1 MKKNWLLML
10 GLLVVVLSVGV
21 YGFVTGVSN
30 QLWQASMRTIIE
42 STHQG
47 ANALNVQ
54 FERDFEDLEQIW
66 RQLAQAEPEAREEML
81 RYYQA
86 VDPDLRFYQAKRQQG
101 GDKKATGY
109 LSALREEQ
117 LAGLV
122 PSHINSL
129 TGENVFNM
137 FVQGRLADGN
147 LAYLVKEYR
156 TREIANQFT
165 LSFYDQTGFSY
176 LVDQRG
182 NIMVR
187 SEHRNSN
194 KTVYNLFDMV
204 AGPENDPQVLAQFEQ
219 SVQQLKTG
227 WARFSYNGTGLVFCY
242 EPLQLDAGW
251 LLVSVVPERMISA
264 QTNSILQKTLIFSGL
279 LLALMLLIVAVFYA
293 IKMHEN
299 TLHTNELQQALNEAD
314 RANKAKGRFLMDM
327 SHDIRT
333 PLNAIIGMTAVARQN
348 VNNPD
353 KMQDCLRKIEIS
365 GLQLISM
372 VSDVLDMSQIE
383 QGTLVLRQ
391 EPCNL
396 DKLFAETLELMQ
408 PKAQEAGLQLE
419 AEPLQLANPQG
430 VGDALRIRQ
439 VLLNIIDNAV
449 KYTPA
454 GGRVHLTLTQPEPP
468 QDDQVIYHFCCQD
481 TGIGMDED
489 FQQRMFMPFERARN
503 TTDSKI
509 AGTGV
514 GLPISKSLLEVMGG
528 HIEVDSQPGCG
539 TTIQLAFPL
548 LLAQDEAA
556 PAEMATYADK
566 RVLLVEDNELNM
578 EIMEELLGLFE
589 VQIAKAEDGQQA
601 VDLVQANPGGYFD
614 LVLMDIQMPVMNGY
628 EACRQIRAL
637 TKLHGDTVPI
647 IAVTADAF
655 REDVKLARQAGMN
668 GHLKKPLDFQEVYR
682 TLAGYW
688 SSRGA
693 VEA

>member
-1 MKKNWLLML
+1 MKKNWLLLL

-614 LVLMDIQMPVMNGY
+614 LVLMDIQMPVLDGY
-628 EACRQIRAL
+628 QATQQIRAL
-637 TKLHGDTVPI
+637 PH
-647 IAVTADAF
+647 ADAQTLPIYAVSANALA
-655 REDVKLARQAGMN
+655 EDVQNSLASGMN
-668 GHLKKPLDFQEVYR
+668 GHIAKPVDLDELEKVLR
-682 TLAGYW
+682 KCLG
-688 SSRGA
+688 
-693 VEA
+693 

>member
-1 MKKNWLLML
+1 MKKNWLLLL
-10 GLLVVVLSVGV
+10 GLLVVVLSFGV

-514 GLPISKSLLEVMGG
+514 GLPISKSLLEAMGG

-556 PAEMATYADK
+556 PADMLTYADK

-578 EIMEELLGLFE
+578 EIMEELLVLFE
-589 VQIAKAEDGQQA
+589 VQIAKAEDGRQA

-614 LVLMDIQMPVMNGY
+614 LVLMDIQMPVLDGY
-628 EACRQIRAL
+628 QATQQIRAL
-637 TKLHGDTVPI
+637 PH
-647 IAVTADAF
+647 ADAQTLPIYAVSANALA
-655 REDVKLARQAGMN
+655 EDVQNSLASGMN
-668 GHLKKPLDFQEVYR
+668 GHIAKPVDLDELEKVLR
-682 TLAGYW
+682 KCLG
-688 SSRGA
+688 
-693 VEA
+693 

>member
-1 MKKNWLLML
+1 MKKNWLLLL

-353 KMQDCLRKIEIS
+353 KVQDCLRKIEIS

-514 GLPISKSLLEVMGG
+514 GLPISKSLLEAMGG

-556 PAEMATYADK
+556 PAEMSTYADK

-601 VDLVQANPGGYFD
+601 VDLVQAKPSGYFD
-614 LVLMDIQMPVMNGY
+614 LVLMDIQMPVLDGY
-628 EACRQIRAL
+628 QATQQIRAL
-637 TKLHGDTVPI
+637 PH
-647 IAVTADAF
+647 ADAQTLPIYAVSANALA
-655 REDVKLARQAGMN
+655 EDVQNSLASGMN
-668 GHLKKPLDFQEVYR
+668 GHIAKPVDLDELEKVLR
-682 TLAGYW
+682 KCLG
-688 SSRGA
+688 
-693 VEA
+693 

>member
-1 MKKNWLLML
+1 MKKNWLLLL

-430 VGDALRIRQ
+430 VGDTLRIRQ

-589 VQIAKAEDGQQA
+589 VQIAKAEDGRQA

-614 LVLMDIQMPVMNGY
+614 LVLMDIQMPVLDGY
-628 EACRQIRAL
+628 QATQQIRAL
-637 TKLHGDTVPI
+637 PH
-647 IAVTADAF
+647 ADAQTLPIYAVSANALA
-655 REDVKLARQAGMN
+655 EDVQNSLASGMN
-668 GHLKKPLDFQEVYR
+668 GHIAKPVDLDELEKVLR
-682 TLAGYW
+682 KCLG
-688 SSRGA
+688 
-693 VEA
+693 

>member
-66 RQLAQAEPEAREEML
+66 QQLAQAEPEAREEML

-219 SVQQLKTG
+219 SIQQLKTG

-614 LVLMDIQMPVMNGY
+614 LVLMDIQMPVLDGY
-628 EACRQIRAL
+628 QATQQIRAL
-637 TKLHGDTVPI
+637 PH
-647 IAVTADAF
+647 ADAQTLPIYAVSANALA
-655 REDVKLARQAGMN
+655 EDVQNSLASGMN
-668 GHLKKPLDFQEVYR
+668 GHIAKPVDLDELEKVLRKCF
-682 TLAGYW
+682 G
-688 SSRGA
+688 
-693 VEA
+693 

>member
-1 MKKNWLLML
+1 MKKNWLLLL

-54 FERDFEDLEQIW
+54 FERDFEDLEQVW

-528 HIEVDSQPGCG
+528 HIEVDSKPGCG

-614 LVLMDIQMPVMNGY
+614 LVLMDIQMPVLDGY
-628 EACRQIRAL
+628 QATQQIRAL
-637 TKLHGDTVPI
+637 PH
-647 IAVTADAF
+647 ADAQTLPIYAVSANALA
-655 REDVKLARQAGMN
+655 EDVQKSLASGMN
-668 GHLKKPLDFQEVYR
+668 GHIAKPVDLDELEKVLR
-682 TLAGYW
+682 KCLG
-688 SSRGA
+688 
-693 VEA
+693 

>member
-1 MKKNWLLML
+1 MKKNWLLLL

-137 FVQGRLADGN
+137 FVQGRLVDGN

-614 LVLMDIQMPVMNGY
+614 LVLMDIQMPVLDGY
-628 EACRQIRAL
+628 QATQQIRAL
-637 TKLHGDTVPI
+637 PH
-647 IAVTADAF
+647 ADAQTLPIYAVSANALA
-655 REDVKLARQAGMN
+655 EDVQNSLASGMN
-668 GHLKKPLDFQEVYR
+668 GHIAKPVDLDELEKVLR
-682 TLAGYW
+682 KCLG
-688 SSRGA
+688 
-693 VEA
+693 

>member
-1 MKKNWLLML
+1 MKKNWLLLL

-219 SVQQLKTG
+219 SIQQLKTG

-514 GLPISKSLLEVMGG
+514 GLPISKSLLEAMGG

-614 LVLMDIQMPVMNGY
+614 LVLMDIQMPVLDGY
-628 EACRQIRAL
+628 QATQQIRA
-637 TKLHGDTVPI
+637 
-647 IAVTADAF
+647 
-655 REDVKLARQAGMN
+655 RR
-668 GHLKKPLDFQEVYR
+668 R
-682 TLAGYW
+682 TNSANLCGFCQRF
-688 SSRGA
+688 S
-693 VEA
+693 

>member
-1 MKKNWLLML
+1 MKKNWLLLL

-219 SVQQLKTG
+219 SIQQLKTG

-468 QDDQVIYHFCCQD
+468 QDDHVIYHFCCQD

-514 GLPISKSLLEVMGG
+514 GLPISKSLLEAMGG

-539 TTIQLAFPL
+539 TTIRLAFPL

-614 LVLMDIQMPVMNGY
+614 LVLMDIQMPVLDGY
-628 EACRQIRAL
+628 QATQQIMAL
-637 TKLHGDTVPI
+637 PH
-647 IAVTADAF
+647 ADAQTLPIYAVSANALA
-655 REDVKLARQAGMN
+655 EDVQNSLASGMN
-668 GHLKKPLDFQEVYR
+668 GHIAKPVDLDELEKVLR
-682 TLAGYW
+682 KCLG
-688 SSRGA
+688 
-693 VEA
+693 

>member
-1 MKKNWLLML
+1 MKKNWLLLL

-219 SVQQLKTG
+219 SIQQLKTG

-408 PKAQEAGLQLE
+408 PK
-419 AEPLQLANPQG
+419 
-430 VGDALRIRQ
+430 V
-439 VLLNIIDNAV
+439 
-449 KYTPA
+449 
-454 GGRVHLTLTQPEPP
+454 
-468 QDDQVIYHFCCQD
+468 
-481 TGIGMDED
+481 
-489 FQQRMFMPFERARN
+489 
-503 TTDSKI
+503 
-509 AGTGV
+509 
-514 GLPISKSLLEVMGG
+514 
-528 HIEVDSQPGCG
+528 
-539 TTIQLAFPL
+539 
-548 LLAQDEAA
+548 
-556 PAEMATYADK
+556 
-566 RVLLVEDNELNM
+566 
-578 EIMEELLGLFE
+578 
-589 VQIAKAEDGQQA
+589 
-601 VDLVQANPGGYFD
+601 
-614 LVLMDIQMPVMNGY
+614 
-628 EACRQIRAL
+628 
-637 TKLHGDTVPI
+637 
-647 IAVTADAF
+647 
-655 REDVKLARQAGMN
+655 
-668 GHLKKPLDFQEVYR
+668 
-682 TLAGYW
+682 
-688 SSRGA
+688 
-693 VEA
+693 

>member
-1 MKKNWLLML
+1 MKKNWLLLL

-54 FERDFEDLEQIW
+54 FERDFEDLEQVW

-242 EPLQLDAGW
+242 EPLQLDAEIG
-251 LLVSVVPERMISA
+251 
-264 QTNSILQKTLIFSGL
+264 
-279 LLALMLLIVAVFYA
+279 
-293 IKMHEN
+293 
-299 TLHTNELQQALNEAD
+299 
-314 RANKAKGRFLMDM
+314 RA
-327 SHDIRT
+327 H
-333 PLNAIIGMTAVARQN
+333 V
-348 VNNPD
+348 
-353 KMQDCLRKIEIS
+353 
-365 GLQLISM
+365 
-372 VSDVLDMSQIE
+372 
-383 QGTLVLRQ
+383 
-391 EPCNL
+391 
-396 DKLFAETLELMQ
+396 
-408 PKAQEAGLQLE
+408 
-419 AEPLQLANPQG
+419 
-430 VGDALRIRQ
+430 
-439 VLLNIIDNAV
+439 
-449 KYTPA
+449 
-454 GGRVHLTLTQPEPP
+454 
-468 QDDQVIYHFCCQD
+468 
-481 TGIGMDED
+481 
-489 FQQRMFMPFERARN
+489 
-503 TTDSKI
+503 
-509 AGTGV
+509 
-514 GLPISKSLLEVMGG
+514 
-528 HIEVDSQPGCG
+528 
-539 TTIQLAFPL
+539 
-548 LLAQDEAA
+548 
-556 PAEMATYADK
+556 
-566 RVLLVEDNELNM
+566 
-578 EIMEELLGLFE
+578 
-589 VQIAKAEDGQQA
+589 
-601 VDLVQANPGGYFD
+601 
-614 LVLMDIQMPVMNGY
+614 
-628 EACRQIRAL
+628 
-637 TKLHGDTVPI
+637 
-647 IAVTADAF
+647 
-655 REDVKLARQAGMN
+655 
-668 GHLKKPLDFQEVYR
+668 
-682 TLAGYW
+682 
-688 SSRGA
+688 
-693 VEA
+693 

>member
-1 MKKNWLLML
+1 MKKNWLLLL

-54 FERDFEDLEQIW
+54 FERDFEDLEQVW

-219 SVQQLKTG
+219 SIQQLKTG

-449 KYTPA
+449 KYTLA
-454 GGRVHLTLTQPEPP
+454 GGTILVSVQSWELYVKIDITDSGKGIAKNRQGMIFKRFYREKEVHDIE
-468 QDDQVIYHFCCQD
+468 
-481 TGIGMDED
+481 GIG
-489 FQQRMFMPFERARN
+489 
-503 TTDSKI
+503 I
-509 AGTGV
+509 
-514 GLPISKSLLEVMGG
+514 GLYLS
-528 HIEVDSQPGCG
+528 
-539 TTIQLAFPL
+539 
-548 LLAQDEAA
+548 
-556 PAEMATYADK
+556 
-566 RVLLVEDNELNM
+566 R
-578 EIMEELLGLFE
+578 EIITM
-589 VQIAKAEDGQQA
+589 Q
-601 VDLVQANPGGYFD
+601 GGYIK
-614 LVLMDIQMPVMNGY
+614 V
-628 EACRQIRAL
+628 
-637 TKLHGDTVPI
+637 TS
-647 IAVTADAF
+647 AVGSGSTF
-655 REDVKLARQAGMN
+655 SVFL
-668 GHLKKPLDFQEVYR
+668 P
-682 TLAGYW
+682 
-688 SSRGA
+688 RGS
-693 VEA
+693 

>member
-1 MKKNWLLML
+1 MKKNWLLLL

-509 AGTGV
+509 AGAGV

-589 VQIAKAEDGQQA
+589 VQIAKAEDGRQA

-614 LVLMDIQMPVMNGY
+614 LVLMDIQMPVLDGY
-628 EACRQIRAL
+628 QATQQIRAL
-637 TKLHGDTVPI
+637 PH
-647 IAVTADAF
+647 ADAQTLPIYAVSANALA
-655 REDVKLARQAGMN
+655 EDVQNSLASGMN
-668 GHLKKPLDFQEVYR
+668 GHIAKPVDLDELEKVLR
-682 TLAGYW
+682 KCLG
-688 SSRGA
+688 
-693 VEA
+693 

>member
-1 MKKNWLLML
+1 MKKNWLLLL

-54 FERDFEDLEQIW
+54 FERDFEDLEQVW

-122 PSHINSL
+122 PSHINSQ

-528 HIEVDSQPGCG
+528 HIEVDSKPGCG

-614 LVLMDIQMPVMNGY
+614 LVLMDIQMPVLDGY
-628 EACRQIRAL
+628 QATQQIRAL
-637 TKLHGDTVPI
+637 PH
-647 IAVTADAF
+647 ADAQTLPIYAVSANALA
-655 REDVKLARQAGMN
+655 EDVQNSLASGMN
-668 GHLKKPLDFQEVYR
+668 GHIAKPVDLDELEKVLR
-682 TLAGYW
+682 KCLG
-688 SSRGA
+688 
-693 VEA
+693 

>member
-1 MKKNWLLML
+1 MKKNWLLLL

-219 SVQQLKTG
+219 SIQQLKTG

-468 QDDQVIYHFCCQD
+468 QDDHVIYHFFFYY

-514 GLPISKSLLEVMGG
+514 GLPISKSLLEAMGG

-539 TTIQLAFPL
+539 TTIRLAFPL

-614 LVLMDIQMPVMNGY
+614 LVLMDIQMPVLDGY
-628 EACRQIRAL
+628 QATQQIRAL
-637 TKLHGDTVPI
+637 PH
-647 IAVTADAF
+647 ADAQTLPIYAVSANALA
-655 REDVKLARQAGMN
+655 EDVQNSLASGMN
-668 GHLKKPLDFQEVYR
+668 GHIAKPVDLDELEKVLR
-682 TLAGYW
+682 KCLG
-688 SSRGA
+688 
-693 VEA
+693 

>member
-1 MKKNWLLML
+1 MKKNWLLLL
-10 GLLVVVLSVGV
+10 GLLVVVLSFGV

-514 GLPISKSLLEVMGG
+514 GLPISKSLLEAMGG

-556 PAEMATYADK
+556 PADMLTYADK

-589 VQIAKAEDGQQA
+589 VQIAKAEDGRQA

-614 LVLMDIQMPVMNGY
+614 LVLMDIQMPVLDGY
-628 EACRQIRAL
+628 QATQQIRAL
-637 TKLHGDTVPI
+637 PH
-647 IAVTADAF
+647 ADAQTLPIYAVSANALA
-655 REDVKLARQAGMN
+655 EDVQNSLASGMN
-668 GHLKKPLDFQEVYR
+668 GHIAKPVDLDELEKVLR
-682 TLAGYW
+682 KCLG
-688 SSRGA
+688 
-693 VEA
+693 

>member
-1 MKKNWLLML
+1 MKKNWLLLL
-10 GLLVVVLSVGV
+10 GLLVVVLSFGV

-514 GLPISKSLLEVMGG
+514 GLPISKSLLEAMGG

-556 PAEMATYADK
+556 PADMLTYADK

-601 VDLVQANPGGYFD
+601 VDLVQAKPSGYFD
-614 LVLMDIQMPVMNGY
+614 LVLMDIQMPVLDGY
-628 EACRQIRAL
+628 QATQQIRAL
-637 TKLHGDTVPI
+637 PH
-647 IAVTADAF
+647 ADAQTLPIYAVSANALA
-655 REDVKLARQAGMN
+655 EDVQNSLASGMN
-668 GHLKKPLDFQEVYR
+668 GHIAKPVDLDELEKVLR
-682 TLAGYW
+682 KCLG
-688 SSRGA
+688 
-693 VEA
+693 

>member
-1 MKKNWLLML
+1 MKKNWLLIL
-10 GLLVVVLSVGV
+10 GLLVVVLSFGV

-117 LAGLV
+117 VAGLV
-122 PSHINSL
+122 PSHINGL
-129 TGENVFNM
+129 TGENVFDM

-156 TREIANQFT
+156 TREIADQFT

-279 LLALMLLIVAVFYA
+279 LLALVLLIVAVFYA

-514 GLPISKSLLEVMGG
+514 GLPISKSLLEAMGG

-556 PAEMATYADK
+556 PADMLTYADK

-601 VDLVQANPGGYFD
+601 VDLVQAKPSGYFD
-614 LVLMDIQMPVMNGY
+614 LVLMDIQMPVLDGY
-628 EACRQIRAL
+628 QATQQIRAL
-637 TKLHGDTVPI
+637 PH
-647 IAVTADAF
+647 ADAQTLPIYAVSANALA
-655 REDVKLARQAGMN
+655 EDVQNSLASGMN
-668 GHLKKPLDFQEVYR
+668 GHIAKPVDLDELEKVLR
-682 TLAGYW
+682 KCLG
-688 SSRGA
+688 
-693 VEA
+693 

>member
-1 MKKNWLLML
+1 MKKNWLLLL

-137 FVQGRLADGN
+137 FVQGRLVDGN

-589 VQIAKAEDGQQA
+589 VQIAKAEDGRQA

-614 LVLMDIQMPVMNGY
+614 LVLMDIQMPVLDGY
-628 EACRQIRAL
+628 QATQQIRAL
-637 TKLHGDTVPI
+637 PH
-647 IAVTADAF
+647 ADAQTLPIYAVSANALA
-655 REDVKLARQAGMN
+655 EDVQNSLASGMN
-668 GHLKKPLDFQEVYR
+668 GHIAKPVDLDELEKVLR
-682 TLAGYW
+682 KCLG
-688 SSRGA
+688 
-693 VEA
+693 

>member
-1 MKKNWLLML
+1 MKKNWLLLL

-251 LLVSVVPERMISA
+251 LLVSVVPERMFSA

-333 PLNAIIGMTAVARQN
+333 ALNAIIGMTAVARQN

-528 HIEVDSQPGCG
+528 HIEVDSKPGCG

-614 LVLMDIQMPVMNGY
+614 LVLMDIQMPVLDGY
-628 EACRQIRAL
+628 QATQQIRAL
-637 TKLHGDTVPI
+637 PH
-647 IAVTADAF
+647 ADAQTLPIYAVSANALA
-655 REDVKLARQAGMN
+655 EDVQNSLASGMN
-668 GHLKKPLDFQEVYR
+668 GHIAKPVDLDELEKVLRKCF
-682 TLAGYW
+682 G
-688 SSRGA
+688 
-693 VEA
+693 

>member
-1 MKKNWLLML
+1 MKKNWLLLL

-54 FERDFEDLEQIW
+54 FERDFEDLEQVW

-614 LVLMDIQMPVMNGY
+614 LVLMDIQMPVLDGY
-628 EACRQIRAL
+628 QATQQIRAL
-637 TKLHGDTVPI
+637 PH
-647 IAVTADAF
+647 ADAQTLPIYAVSANALA
-655 REDVKLARQAGMN
+655 EDVQNSLASGMN
-668 GHLKKPLDFQEVYR
+668 GHIAKPVDLDELEKVLR
-682 TLAGYW
+682 KCLG
-688 SSRGA
+688 
-693 VEA
+693 

>member
-1 MKKNWLLML
+1 MKKNWLLLL

-54 FERDFEDLEQIW
+54 FERDFEDLEQVW

-264 QTNSILQKTLIFSGL
+264 HTNSILQKTLIFSGL

-528 HIEVDSQPGCG
+528 HIEVDSKPGCG

-614 LVLMDIQMPVMNGY
+614 LVLMDIQMPVLDGY
-628 EACRQIRAL
+628 QATQQIRAL
-637 TKLHGDTVPI
+637 PH
-647 IAVTADAF
+647 ADAQTLPIYAVSANALA
-655 REDVKLARQAGMN
+655 EDVQNSLASGMN
-668 GHLKKPLDFQEVYR
+668 GHIAKPVDLDELEKVLR
-682 TLAGYW
+682 KCLG
-688 SSRGA
+688 
-693 VEA
+693 

>member
-1 MKKNWLLML
+1 MKKNWLLLL

-430 VGDALRIRQ
+430 VGDTLRIRQ

-614 LVLMDIQMPVMNGY
+614 LVLMDIQMPVLDGY
-628 EACRQIRAL
+628 QATQQIRAL
-637 TKLHGDTVPI
+637 PH
-647 IAVTADAF
+647 ADAQTLPIYAVSANALA
-655 REDVKLARQAGMN
+655 EDVQNSLASGMN
-668 GHLKKPLDFQEVYR
+668 GHIAKPVDLDELEKVLR
-682 TLAGYW
+682 KCLG
-688 SSRGA
+688 
-693 VEA
+693 

>member
-1 MKKNWLLML
+1 MKKNWLLLL

-614 LVLMDIQMPVMNGY
+614 LVLMDIQMPVLDGY
-628 EACRQIRAL
+628 QATQQIRAL
-637 TKLHGDTVPI
+637 PH
-647 IAVTADAF
+647 ADAQTLPIYAVSANALA
-655 REDVKLARQAGMN
+655 EDVQNSLASGMN
-668 GHLKKPLDFQEVYR
+668 GHIAKPVDLDELEKVLRKCF
-682 TLAGYW
+682 G
-688 SSRGA
+688 
-693 VEA
+693 

>member
-1 MKKNWLLML
+1 MKKNWLLLL

-539 TTIQLAFPL
+539 TTIRLAFPL

-601 VDLVQANPGGYFD
+601 VDLVQAKPSGYFD
-614 LVLMDIQMPVMNGY
+614 LVLMDIQMPVLDGY
-628 EACRQIRAL
+628 QATQQIRAL
-637 TKLHGDTVPI
+637 PH
-647 IAVTADAF
+647 ADAQTLPIYAVSANALA
-655 REDVKLARQAGMN
+655 EDVQNSLASGMN
-668 GHLKKPLDFQEVYR
+668 GHIAKPVDLDELEKVLR
-682 TLAGYW
+682 KCLG
-688 SSRGA
+688 
-693 VEA
+693 

>member
-1 MKKNWLLML
+1 MKKNWLLLL

-66 RQLAQAEPEAREEML
+66 QQLAQAEPEAREEML

-589 VQIAKAEDGQQA
+589 VQIAKAEDGRQA

-614 LVLMDIQMPVMNGY
+614 LVLMDIQMPVLDGY
-628 EACRQIRAL
+628 QATQQIRAL
-637 TKLHGDTVPI
+637 PH
-647 IAVTADAF
+647 ADAQTLPIYAVSANALA
-655 REDVKLARQAGMN
+655 EDVQNSLASGMN
-668 GHLKKPLDFQEVYR
+668 GHIAKPVDLDELEKVLR
-682 TLAGYW
+682 KCLG
-688 SSRGA
+688 
-693 VEA
+693 

>member
-1 MKKNWLLML
+1 MKKNWLLLL

-54 FERDFEDLEQIW
+54 FERDFEDLEQVW

-528 HIEVDSQPGCG
+528 HIEVDSKPGCG

-614 LVLMDIQMPVMNGY
+614 LVLMDIQMPVLDGY
-628 EACRQIRAL
+628 QATQQIRAL
-637 TKLHGDTVPI
+637 PH
-647 IAVTADAF
+647 ADAQTLPIYAVSANALA
-655 REDVKLARQAGMN
+655 EDVQNSLASGMN
-668 GHLKKPLDFQEVYR
+668 GHIAKPVDLDELEKVLR
-682 TLAGYW
+682 KCLG
-688 SSRGA
+688 
-693 VEA
+693 

>member
-1 MKKNWLLML
+1 MKKNWLLLL

-468 QDDQVIYHFCCQD
+468 QDDHVIYHFCCQD

-614 LVLMDIQMPVMNGY
+614 LVLMDIQMPVLDGY
-628 EACRQIRAL
+628 QATQQIRAL
-637 TKLHGDTVPI
+637 PH
-647 IAVTADAF
+647 ADAQTLPIYAVSANALA
-655 REDVKLARQAGMN
+655 EDVQNSLASGMN
-668 GHLKKPLDFQEVYR
+668 GHIAKPVDLDELEKVLR
-682 TLAGYW
+682 KCLG
-688 SSRGA
+688 
-693 VEA
+693 

>member
-1 MKKNWLLML
+1 MKKNWLLLL

-219 SVQQLKTG
+219 SIQQLKTG

-468 QDDQVIYHFCCQD
+468 QDDHVIYHFCCQD

-589 VQIAKAEDGQQA
+589 VQIAKAEDGRQA

-614 LVLMDIQMPVMNGY
+614 LVLMDIQMPVLDGY
-628 EACRQIRAL
+628 QATQQIRAL
-637 TKLHGDTVPI
+637 PH
-647 IAVTADAF
+647 ADAQTLPIYAVSANALA
-655 REDVKLARQAGMN
+655 EDVQNSLASGMN
-668 GHLKKPLDFQEVYR
+668 GHIAKPVDLDELEKVLR
-682 TLAGYW
+682 KCLG
-688 SSRGA
+688 
-693 VEA
+693 

>member
-1 MKKNWLLML
+1 MKKNWLLLL

-54 FERDFEDLEQIW
+54 FERDFEDLEQVW

-589 VQIAKAEDGQQA
+589 VQIAKAEDGRQA

-614 LVLMDIQMPVMNGY
+614 LVLMDIQMPVLDGY
-628 EACRQIRAL
+628 QATQQIRAL
-637 TKLHGDTVPI
+637 PH
-647 IAVTADAF
+647 ADAQTLPIYAVSANALA
-655 REDVKLARQAGMN
+655 EDVQNSLASGMN
-668 GHLKKPLDFQEVYR
+668 GHIAKPVDLDELEKVLR
-682 TLAGYW
+682 KCLG
-688 SSRGA
+688 
-693 VEA
+693 

>member
-1 MKKNWLLML
+1 MKKNWLLLL

-251 LLVSVVPERMISA
+251 LLVSVVPERMIFA

-514 GLPISKSLLEVMGG
+514 GLPISKSLLEAMGG

-589 VQIAKAEDGQQA
+589 VQIAKAEDGRQA

-614 LVLMDIQMPVMNGY
+614 LVLMDIQMPVLDGY
-628 EACRQIRAL
+628 QATQQIRAL
-637 TKLHGDTVPI
+637 PH
-647 IAVTADAF
+647 ADAQTLPIYAVSANALA
-655 REDVKLARQAGMN
+655 EDVQNSLASGMN
-668 GHLKKPLDFQEVYR
+668 GHIAKPVDLDELEKVLR
-682 TLAGYW
+682 KCLG
-688 SSRGA
+688 
-693 VEA
+693 

>member
-1 MKKNWLLML
+1 MKKNWLLLL

-468 QDDQVIYHFCCQD
+468 QDDQVMYHFCCQD

-589 VQIAKAEDGQQA
+589 VQIAKAEDGRQA

-614 LVLMDIQMPVMNGY
+614 LVLMDIQMPVLDGY
-628 EACRQIRAL
+628 QATQQIRAL
-637 TKLHGDTVPI
+637 PH
-647 IAVTADAF
+647 ADAQTLPIYAVSANALA
-655 REDVKLARQAGMN
+655 EDVQNSLASGMN
-668 GHLKKPLDFQEVYR
+668 GHIAKPVDLDELEKVLR
-682 TLAGYW
+682 KCLG
-688 SSRGA
+688 
-693 VEA
+693 

>member
-1 MKKNWLLML
+1 MKKNWLLLL

-66 RQLAQAEPEAREEML
+66 QQLAQAEPEAREEML

-614 LVLMDIQMPVMNGY
+614 LVLMDIQMPVLDGY
-628 EACRQIRAL
+628 QATQQIRAL
-637 TKLHGDTVPI
+637 PH
-647 IAVTADAF
+647 ADAQTLPIYAVSANALA
-655 REDVKLARQAGMN
+655 EDVQNSLASGMN
-668 GHLKKPLDFQEVYR
+668 GHIAKPVDLDELEKVLR
-682 TLAGYW
+682 KCLG
-688 SSRGA
+688 
-693 VEA
+693 

>member
-1 MKKNWLLML
+1 MKKNWLLLL

-509 AGTGV
+509 AGAGV

-614 LVLMDIQMPVMNGY
+614 LVLMDIQMPVLDGY
-628 EACRQIRAL
+628 QATQQIRAL
-637 TKLHGDTVPI
+637 PH
-647 IAVTADAF
+647 ADAQTLPIYAVSANALA
-655 REDVKLARQAGMN
+655 EDVQNSLASGMN
-668 GHLKKPLDFQEVYR
+668 GHIAKPVDLDELEKVLR
-682 TLAGYW
+682 KCLG
-688 SSRGA
+688 
-693 VEA
+693 

>member
-1 MKKNWLLML
+1 MKKNWLLLL

-251 LLVSVVPERMISA
+251 LLVSVVPERMFSA

-528 HIEVDSQPGCG
+528 HIEVDSKPGCG

-614 LVLMDIQMPVMNGY
+614 LVLMDIQMPVLDGY
-628 EACRQIRAL
+628 QATQQIRAL
-637 TKLHGDTVPI
+637 PH
-647 IAVTADAF
+647 ADAQTLPIYAVSANALA
-655 REDVKLARQAGMN
+655 EDVQNSLASGMN
-668 GHLKKPLDFQEVYR
+668 GHIAKPVDLDELEKVLRKCF
-682 TLAGYW
+682 G
-688 SSRGA
+688 
-693 VEA
+693 